1 MMSNVIDFLERMGQ
15 DAELRYGARAKVAMA
30 LGNEDIE
37 SALQELILDGD
48 DVKLADALGQGT
60 MCCLLLPVKEGE
72 ESEEGG
78 DGDDEMPQRDDEDI
92 VSSRSRFVTACV
104 G

>member
-15 DAELRYGARAKVAMA
+15 DAELRYGSCAKVAMA
-30 LGNEDIE
+30 LGSEDIE
-37 SALQELILDGD
+37 PALQELILAGD
-48 DVKLADALGQGT
+48 DAKLAEALGQGT

-92 VSSRSRFVTACV
+92 ASSRNRLVMACV